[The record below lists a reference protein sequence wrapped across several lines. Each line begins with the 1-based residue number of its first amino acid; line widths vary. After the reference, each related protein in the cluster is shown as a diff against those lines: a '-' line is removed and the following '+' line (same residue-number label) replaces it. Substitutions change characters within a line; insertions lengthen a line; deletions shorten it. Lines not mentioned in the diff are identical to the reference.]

1 LFPAVGEAPTAVI
14 QETGVPVTKGQGMK
28 RTAAERV
35 GVDVGGTFTDFVFID
50 RAGRITVQKWASTP
64 ADPSLSILQGLRA
77 AQDAGLLAAR
87 FTLIHGTTVATNAL
101 LERRGARTALIT
113 TQGFRDVLEIGRQT
127 RDHLYAFHPTRTLPL
142 LPQALRYEV
151 EERVEWRGEVVTD
164 LNQYYAEELVER
176 LAHEG
181 IESLAVCL
189 LFAYLNPVHERLIGA
204 IARAQ
209 GLSVSLSCD
218 IAPEPREFE
227 RTATTVANAFVA
239 PIMARYLER
248 LAERSQAMGA
258 SVLRVMQSNG
268 GALSAE
274 EAGEQAIKTVL
285 SGPAGGVV
293 AAGKIGR
300 EAGFAR
306 LLTFDMGGTSTDVA
320 LVLDGECPTV
330 TTGRT
335 AGFPLRTPMLD
346 IHTVGAGG
354 GSLVWIDAAGS
365 LRVGPQS
372 AGADPGP
379 VAYGKGESLTVTDAH
394 VLLGRL
400 PADARL
406 GGRMALDIARV
417 RSRFTALA
425 AQLQRPV
432 EQAALGVIQVAD
444 AAMSRA
450 LRHISVERG
459 YDPADFALLS
469 FGGAGGLHA
478 CALAESL
485 GMRSVVVPR
494 FPGAFSA
501 LGLALAETRREFAL
515 PLSAAEMRL
524 DADPEACRVLE
535 TRFAGLEAL
544 AAARSAQDEATTPSE
559 STRLLDLRYTGQ
571 AFDLRVP
578 VVRGNDIRATL
589 AAFHHAH
596 RARYGH
602 SDPREAV
609 EAVALRI
616 VIVRKTAQPA
626 LVVELPAEPGK
637 PIGLTSLY
645 GETGWL
651 EAPLLLRE
659 TLAAGQHIVGPAV
672 VLQSDAT
679 TYLAPGW
686 QGTVDTQA
694 NLVLTAC

>member
-1 LFPAVGEAPTAVI
+1 
-14 QETGVPVTKGQGMK
+14 M
-28 RTAAERV
+28 
-35 GVDVGGTFTDFVFID
+35 GGTFTDFVFID
-50 RAGRITVQKWASTP
+50 TAGRVVVQKWASTP
-64 ADPSLSILQGLRA
+64 VDPSQSMMQGLRT
-77 AQDAGLLAAR
+77 AQEAGLLADR

-113 TQGFRDVLEIGRQT
+113 TEGFRDVLEIGRQT
-127 RDHLYAFHPTRTLPL
+127 RDHLYVFHPTRTPPL
-142 LPQALRYEV
+142 LPQAQRYEV
-151 EERVEWRGEVVTD
+151 GERVDWRGEVVAP
-164 LNQYYAEELVER
+164 LEESAVASLLER
-176 LAHEG
+176 LTREG
-181 IESLAVCL
+181 VEALAVCL
-189 LFAYLNPVHERLIGA
+189 LFSYLNPAHERRVGA
-204 IARAQ
+204 MARAC

-239 PIMARYLER
+239 PVMARYLER
-248 LAERSQAMGA
+248 LAERSHALGA
-258 SVLRVMQSNG
+258 SVLRIMQSNG
-268 GALSAE
+268 GALSAR

-293 AAGKIGR
+293 AAGKIGM

-320 LVLDGECPTV
+320 LVLDGQCPTV
-330 TTGRT
+330 TTGET

-354 GSLVWIDAAGS
+354 GSLARIDAAGS

-379 VAYGKGESLTVTDAH
+379 VAYGRGETLTVTDAN

-400 PADARL
+400 PAAARL
-406 GGRMALDIARV
+406 GGRMALDAARV
-417 RSRFTALA
+417 RTHFEDLA
-425 AQLQRPV
+425 AQLGIDV
-432 EQAALGVIQVAD
+432 AQAALGVVQVAN
-444 AAMSRA
+444 AAMARA

-478 CALAESL
+478 CALAEAL
-485 GMRSVVVPR
+485 GMRSVLIPR

-515 PLSAAEMRL
+515 PLSTAEMRL
-524 DADPEACRVLE
+524 PETPEAR
-535 TRFAGLEAL
+535 AALEARFERL
-544 AAARSAQDEATTPSE
+544 EAQAAAAAALEDAPRAEI
-559 STRLLDLRYTGQ
+559 TRLLDLRYVGQ

-578 VVRGNDIRATL
+578 VVDRNDICATL
-589 AAFHHAH
+589 SAFHRAH
-596 RARYGH
+596 QARYGH

-616 VIVRKTAQPA
+616 VVIGRNTRAVLTA
-626 LVVELPAEPGK
+626 ELPEEPGE
-637 PIGLTSLY
+637 PVGTTALY
-645 GETGWL
+645 GETDWQ
-651 EAPLLLRE
+651 EAPLFLRE
-659 TLAAGQHIVGPAV
+659 TLAPQQRLSGPAI

-679 TYLAPGW
+679 TFIAAGW
-686 QGTVDTQA
+686 QATVDPQG
-694 NLVLTAC
+694 NLILNAIS

>member
-1 LFPAVGEAPTAVI
+1 
-14 QETGVPVTKGQGMK
+14 MK
-28 RTAAERV
+28 RTAADTV

-50 RAGRITVQKWASTP
+50 RAGQVVVQKWASTP
-64 ADPSLSILQGLRA
+64 DDPSLSILQGLRM
-77 AQDAGLLAAR
+77 AQENGLLADR

-113 TQGFRDVLEIGRQT
+113 TEGFRDVLEIGRQT
-127 RDHLYAFHPTRTLPL
+127 RDNLYVFHPTRTPPL
-142 LPQALRYEV
+142 LPQEQRHEAA
-151 EERVEWRGEVVTD
+151 ERIDWRGQVIAPLDEAAAAA
-164 LNQYYAEELVER
+164 LLKR
-176 LAHEG
+176 LTQEG
-181 IESLAVCL
+181 IESLAVCF
-189 LFAYLNPVHERLIGA
+189 LFSYLNPAHERRVGE
-204 IARAQ
+204 IARAC

-227 RTATTVANAFVA
+227 RSATTVANAFVA
-239 PIMARYLER
+239 PVMARYLER
-248 LAERSQAMGA
+248 LAERSRSLGA
-258 SVLRVMQSNG
+258 SALRIMQSNG
-268 GALSAE
+268 GALSAR

-293 AAGKIGR
+293 AAGKIGM

-320 LVLDGECPTV
+320 LVLDGQCPTV
-330 TTGRT
+330 TTGQT

-354 GSLVWIDAAGS
+354 GSLARIDAAGS

-379 VAYGKGESLTVTDAH
+379 VAYGRGTALTVTDAN

-400 PADARL
+400 PADALL
-406 GGRMALDIARV
+406 GGRMALDAAPV
-417 RSRFTALA
+417 RRHFEALA
-425 AQLQRPV
+425 ARLGTDA
-432 EQAALGVIQVAD
+432 EQAALGVIEVAN
-444 AAMSRA
+444 AAMARA

-478 CALAESL
+478 CALAEAL
-485 GMRSVVVPR
+485 GMRSVVIPR

-501 LGLALAETRREFAL
+501 FGLALAETRREFAL
-515 PLSAAEMRL
+515 PLSTAEMRL
-524 DADPEACRVLE
+524 AETPE
-535 TRFAGLEAL
+535 TRDSLEARFASL
-544 AAARSAQDEATTPSE
+544 EAQAAAVSARDDATPTTI
-559 STRLLDLRYTGQ
+559 TRLLDLRYTGQ

-578 VVRGNDIRATL
+578 VAGRNNIRATL
-589 AAFHHAH
+589 SAFHRAH
-596 RARYGH
+596 KARYGY

-616 VIVRKTAQPA
+616 VIVGRNTRSALTA
-626 LVVELPAEPGK
+626 ELPPEPGESA
-637 PIGLTSLY
+637 GMTALYDATS
-645 GETGWL
+645 WR
-651 EAPLLLRE
+651 EAPLFLRE
-659 TLAAGQHIVGPAV
+659 TLAVGQHIAGPAV

-679 TYLAPGW
+679 TFIAPDW
-686 QGTVDTQA
+686 QATVDPQG
-694 NLVLTAC
+694 NLILAHDPIYAKEHK